1 MSTPHDNARALRR
14 GNIDSAKARVK
25 NKRQKVE
32 QELMDALEAAD
43 RRQRLLHGAV
53 SAEETERLTA
63 RYIRKGI

>member
-1 MSTPHDNARALRR
+1 MTTPHDNARALRR

-53 SAEETERLTA
+53 TEEETAQLTA
-63 RYIRKGI
+63 RYIKRGI